1 MLRDA
6 ERVVIVQQYIRGQDL
21 RKCLE
26 ESGPLA
32 SDEAAALTISVA
44 EAIAAAHQKGFVHR
58 DLKPSNILLNEEGRP
73 HVADFGLAVHESIQ
87 RRRRG
92 ERSGTPE
99 YMSPEQVR
107 GETDRLD
114 GRSDIW
120 SLGVVLY
127 EMLTGSR
134 PFRGETMEELF
145 DAIQHHAPQPLRQIR
160 PEISGEL
167 ERICLKCLSKR
178 VMDRYGSG
186 VDLARDLRRY
196 LASQSGEMGPL
207 RSRGVDQD
215 EPAQLGRKRDVPA
228 TSIAV
233 LPFSDMSPQRDQ
245 DYFCEGMTEELIH
258 RLTRVRS
265 LRVASRM
272 SVLRY
277 KESTLDIREI
287 GRQLHVQAVLGGG
300 VRRSGNRLRITA
312 ELTSVAE
319 GCQLWSESYDRA
331 MKDVFA
337 IQDEIAHNIVR
348 SMELALSAGERRFLQ
363 SPPTTDV
370 QAYDYYLRGR
380 KFFYQY
386 RRRGIELAL
395 QMYSLAITHDAQY
408 AAAYAGIADCHCFLF
423 LYSGQCRRNLEQADE
438 ASRKALE
445 LAPHSPEAHSSRGG
459 VLSLFDRHAEA
470 EVEFEAAVRLG
481 PDLFDAYYLYAR
493 DCFAQGKLEKAVQL
507 YARASEVNPQDY
519 QSPLLVAQSY
529 EALGR
534 PEQAEAARRR
544 GVEIVQQRLMESP
557 DDIRALYMGA
567 NALAALGETEK
578 SLEWAQL
585 ALSMEPDEPMVLYN
599 LACIWSL
606 AGKTDAAIDCLER
619 AVRAGLTQKSW
630 LDHDGNLD
638 PLRGDLR
645 FQTLLNEIESASR
658 ARP

>member
-1 MLRDA
+1 MAVYDVLRDA

-21 RKCLE
+21 RKRLE

-32 SDEAAALTISVA
+32 SHEAAALTINVA

-58 DLKPSNILLNEEGRP
+58 DLKPSNILLNEQGRP

-87 RRRRG
+87 RRHCG

-99 YMSPEQVR
+99 FMSPEQVR

-134 PFRGETMEELF
+134 PFHGETMEELF

-167 ERICLKCLSKR
+167 ERICLKCLAKR
-178 VMDRYGSG
+178 VKDRYGSG

-196 LASQSGEMGPL
+196 LASQSSEMSPL
-207 RSRGVDQD
+207 RSPGVDQD
-215 EPAQLGRKRDVPA
+215 EPPHLGRTREAPA

-233 LPFSDMSPQRDQ
+233 LPFSDMSPQQDQ

-277 KESTLDIREI
+277 KESALDIREI

-408 AAAYAGIADCHCFLF
+408 AAAYAGISDCHCFLF
-423 LYSGQCRRNLEQADE
+423 LYSGQRRANLEQADE

-459 VLSLFDRHAEA
+459 VLSLYDRHAEA

-534 PEQAEAARRR
+534 PELAEAARRR

-557 DDIRALYMGA
+557 DDIRALHGGQCPRRTGRNGEESGVGA
-567 NALAALGETEK
+567 
-578 SLEWAQL
+578 
-585 ALSMEPDEPMVLYN
+585 
-599 LACIWSL
+599 
-606 AGKTDAAIDCLER
+606 AG
-619 AVRAGLTQKSW
+619 
-630 LDHDGNLD
+630 
-638 PLRGDLR
+638 PLHG
-645 FQTLLNEIESASR
+645 TG
-658 ARP
+658 